1 MRVCATTIWA
11 AICRTEVFMQILS
24 YVLSFLGLVS
34 MIVASLI
41 KSGNM
46 KKILFLVFCGNF
58 LVAVSYLVGGSGIN
72 GAASCFLGAAQTV
85 VNYFFESKGKPIPKW
100 LTVIYALSFVVLNLA
115 VSGFNIELLTVIA
128 IVATLSFVMSIGQGN
143 VAKYRFWIVVNSV
156 LWCTYDIL
164 SKSYSALA
172 THVPLLIFTVAGMII
187 HDRKSKKEKTE
198 E

>member
-1 MRVCATTIWA
+1 MLKIFSRRFA
-11 AICRTEVFMQILS
+11 ATEVFMQILS

-34 MIVASLI
+34 MIIASLI

-46 KKILFLVFCGNF
+46 KKILFLVFFGNF

-100 LTVIYALSFVVLNLA
+100 LTVIYGLSFVVLNL
-115 VSGFNIELLTVIA
+115 VVGKFSYLTVIA
-128 IVATLSFVMSIGQGN
+128 IVAALSFVMSIGQSN
-143 VAKYRFWIVVNSV
+143 VSKYRFWIVVNSV
-156 LWCTYDIL
+156 LWCTYDVL

-172 THVPLLIFTVAGMII
+172 THIPLLIFTVAGMII
-187 HDRKSKKEKTE
+187 HDRKAKKEAAKAE
-198 E
+198 